1 MTRFDLL
8 SLLELAAAALI
19 LGGGV
24 WLYRRRTPEGEGQ
37 PDDRHY
43 DTQGAVLLLV
53 FAVILAIHG
62 SGALNYHPSASER
75 EMYEGLKG
83 MSGH

>member
-1 MTRFDLL
+1 MGFDLI
-8 SLLELAAAALI
+8 SLLELVAAALI

-24 WLYRRRTPEGEGQ
+24 WLYRRRAPENESE
-37 PDDRHY
+37 DRRY
-43 DTQGAVLLLV
+43 DTQGAVLLIV
-53 FAVILAIHG
+53 VAVIVAIHG

-83 MSGH
+83 MTRH